1 MRIKIINPNI
11 TASMTSKIRAAAQ
24 AAAAPGTEIIAV
36 SPDKGPVSIEGHYD
50 EAVSVIGLLEEV
62 HAGEAAGVDGYVIAC
77 FGDPGLLAAR
87 EIARGPV
94 LGIAEAAM
102 RAASFV
108 STGFSIV
115 TTLERT
121 RIIAE
126 HLVHAYGME
135 RFCRRVRATDVAVL
149 ELEDATSQARR
160 IVTAECRR
168 ALAEDGS
175 GAIVLGCAGM
185 ADLARALAQ
194 ELGVPV
200 IDGVAVA
207 VKFVEALVGAGLGTS
222 KKGDLAWPIA
232 KPYGGDL
239 AYLGPREPTAQRP

>member
-1 MRIKIINPNI
+1 
-11 TASMTSKIRAAAQ
+11 
-24 AAAAPGTEIIAV
+24 
-36 SPDKGPVSIEGHYD
+36 
-50 EAVSVIGLLEEV
+50 
-62 HAGEAAGVDGYVIAC
+62 
-77 FGDPGLLAAR
+77 
-87 EIARGPV
+87 
-94 LGIAEAAM
+94 
-102 RAASFV
+102 
-108 STGFSIV
+108 
-115 TTLERT
+115 
-121 RIIAE
+121 
-126 HLVHAYGME
+126 
-135 RFCRRVRATDVAVL
+135 

-185 ADLARALAQ
+185 ADFARALAQ

-232 KPYGGDL
+232 QRPCRAG
-239 AYLGPREPTAQRP
+239 PTAGRILSQGPSESRAGPPPARSVTRPAAAADLTRTHGGSAAGVAERDQIGSLV

>member
-1 MRIKIINPNI
+1 MRIKVINPNV
-11 TASMTSKIRAAAQ
+11 TASMTSKIGTAAR

-36 SPDKGPVSIEGHYD
+36 SPQKGPVSIEGHYD
-50 EAVSVIGLLEEV
+50 EAVSVIGILEEV

-77 FGDPGLLAAR
+77 FGDPGLLPAR

-102 RAASFV
+102 HAASMV
-108 STGFSIV
+108 ATGFSVV
-115 TTLERT
+115 TTLGRT

-126 HLVHAYGME
+126 HLVEAYGMA
-135 RFCRRVRATDVAVL
+135 RFCRKVRATELAVL
-149 ELEDATSQARR
+149 DLEDETSQARR
-160 IVTAECRR
+160 IIAAECSR
-168 ALAEDGS
+168 ALADDGS

-185 ADLARALAQ
+185 ADLARSLSN

-222 KKGDLAWPIA
+222 KKGDLAWPVT
-232 KPYGGDL
+232 KVYTGGL
-239 AYLGPREPTAQRP
+239 AYLSPR